1 MPQKKHLT
9 ARQLKFIDELVA
21 REPQLT
27 PTEAAIKAGY
37 SANQASQMAS
47 RLQSPK
53 LFPLVVEALE
63 KRRSEYQRKYA
74 ATKGSHLKQLD
85 RLRELAIDKGQM
97 GPAIMAEFR
106 RGQVGGLYIEQK
118 IQLSGSIDSLS
129 RIEVLKRIEEIKQRH
144 PKILTNIEVEEIKKE
159 AKGEE
164 IKTPQLPMKL
174 PENKDKDK
182 EELLVKT
189 DKKLVDKG

>member
-1 MPQKKHLT
+1 
-9 ARQLKFIDELVA
+9 
-21 REPQLT
+21 
-27 PTEAAIKAGY
+27 
-37 SANQASQMAS
+37 
-47 RLQSPK
+47 
-53 LFPLVVEALE
+53 
-63 KRRSEYQRKYA
+63 RSEYQRKYA

-85 RLRELAIDKGQM
+85 RLREIAIDKGQM

-129 RIEVLKRIEEIKQRH
+129 RLEVLKRIEEIKQRH

-164 IKTPQLPMKL
+164 KTPQLPMKL
-174 PENKDKDK
+174 PEIKDKDK
-182 EELLVKT
+182 AEMLAKT